1 MIAPAFAAGAF
12 CFWTTG
18 TRHIDLEK
26 TGLIPYV
33 MVMVGAAAG
42 GALRYLIGT
51 LIMAR
56 YGGRFPLG
64 TFIINVT
71 GSFGIG
77 VSMTMLTQLMP
88 HPYWR
93 LFLVVGI
100 LGGYTTFSSFE
111 WETFFA
117 ARNGSPLTGLIYV
130 LSSVTVGYLAVWLG
144 AILVRR

>member
-1 MIAPAFAAGAF
+1 
-12 CFWTTG
+12 
-18 TRHIDLEK
+18 
-26 TGLIPYV
+26 
-33 MVMVGAAAG
+33 MVMGGAAI
-42 GALRYLIGT
+42 GAAIRFLIGT
-51 LIMAR
+51 LITAR

-77 VSMTMLTQLMP
+77 AAMTLLTQLSP

-117 ARNGSPLTGLIYV
+117 ARNGSVLVGLGYV
-130 LSSVTVGYLAVWLG
+130 VSSVALGYLAVWLG
-144 AILVRR
+144 AAIVRR